1 MTNAREFTSRLADLL
16 SRERSAL
23 ADFLVLLADFDQR
36 RLWLELGHAS
46 LFSFLHRELR
56 LSRGAAYYRQT
67 AAGLVQHYPEIVDPI
82 RDGRLC
88 ITSLVELSK
97 VITPENRHDVLPR
110 FFHCSKQEAAEVAAA
125 IRPQEDAPHRT
136 VVTAVPAAAAPTTQ
150 PALLPCPTPGLEL
163 APPVVQLEGRPD
175 ANSATRP
182 QEVRTVTEPLTAD
195 LRRVH
200 MTVSREFLAK
210 LAAARDALS
219 HSHPE
224 ASDEEILAAGLDL
237 LLARDAKRKGL
248 VGRPQTKIRASNP
261 QHVPAH
267 VRRAVWKRDGGC
279 CSWRLD
285 SGGVCGSTR
294 RLQFDHVTPPA
305 LGGASTVENV
315 RLLCATHNV
324 LAARRVYGDACMDR
338 YTRRASK
345 ATTADV
351 SPLPAAPSGGGP

>member
-1 MTNAREFTSRLADLL
+1 MTNARELTSRLADLL
-16 SRERSAL
+16 SCERSAL
-23 ADFLVLLADFDQR
+23 ADFLVLLADFDKR
-36 RLWLELGHAS
+36 RLWLDLGHAS

-56 LSRGAAYYRQT
+56 LSRGAAYYRQ
-67 AAGLVQHYPEIVDPI
+67 AAVGLVQRYPEIVEPI

-88 ITSLVELSK
+88 ITSLVELAK
-97 VITPENRHDVLPR
+97 VITPENRREVLPR

-136 VVTAVPAAAAPTTQ
+136 VVTAVPAAAATTQ
-150 PALLPCPTPGLEL
+150 PVLLPSPAPALEL
-163 APPVVQLEGRPD
+163 TPPAVQLEGRPD
-175 ANSATRP
+175 ANSRTQP
-182 QEVRTVTEPLTAD
+182 QPERSEVQPLTAD
-195 LRRVH
+195 LRRLHV
-200 MTVSREFLAK
+200 TVSREFLAK
-210 LAAARDALS
+210 LGAARDALS
-219 HSHPE
+219 HSHPD
-224 ASDEEILAAGLDL
+224 ATDEEILAAGLDL
-237 LLARDAKRKGL
+237 LLARDARRKGL
-248 VGRPQTKIRASNP
+248 VERPRTKIRASNP

-324 LAARRVYGDACMDR
+324 LSARRVYGDACMDR
-338 YTRRASK
+338 YTRRASQVRDG
-345 ATTADV
+345 DV
-351 SPLPAAPSGGGP
+351 SPSPAASSGGEP